1 VITHNIIFIS
11 IPKTPVFEEPE
22 KVVAKRLVELYRKQ
36 FDFIDA
42 IVVDDLITAEEL
54 AEVYR
59 VYEWPKELTDIA
71 DEVAYSKTIIGKYD
85 KDNKGGMNFV
95 DFCLY
100 SEDLWDI
107 SDSIQ
112 EQKCSS
118 GFEKAN
124 EIWSNFFKWLDRDND
139 GYLVMEDCIFGISKM
154 MYRDADMDEI
164 QKTFAE
170 YGGADKKLNFD
181 SFVLAIANG
190 FLDKS
195 LKDPNFTETL
205 ME

>member
-1 VITHNIIFIS
+1 
-11 IPKTPVFEEPE
+11 
-22 KVVAKRLVELYRKQ
+22 
-36 FDFIDA
+36 
-42 IVVDDLITAEEL
+42 
-54 AEVYR
+54 
-59 VYEWPKELTDIA
+59 
-71 DEVAYSKTIIGKYD
+71 
-85 KDNKGGMNFV
+85 MNFV
-95 DFCLY
+95 DFCMFC
-100 SEDLWDI
+100 EDLWDI

-139 GYLVMEDCIFGISKM
+139 GYLVMEDCIYGISKM

-164 QKTFAE
+164 QKTFSE

>member
-1 VITHNIIFIS
+1 
-11 IPKTPVFEEPE
+11 
-22 KVVAKRLVELYRKQ
+22 
-36 FDFIDA
+36 
-42 IVVDDLITAEEL
+42 
-54 AEVYR
+54 
-59 VYEWPKELTDIA
+59 
-71 DEVAYSKTIIGKYD
+71 
-85 KDNKGGMNFV
+85 MNFV
-95 DFCLY
+95 DFCLF

-139 GYLVMEDCIFGISKM
+139 GYLVMEDCIYGISKM